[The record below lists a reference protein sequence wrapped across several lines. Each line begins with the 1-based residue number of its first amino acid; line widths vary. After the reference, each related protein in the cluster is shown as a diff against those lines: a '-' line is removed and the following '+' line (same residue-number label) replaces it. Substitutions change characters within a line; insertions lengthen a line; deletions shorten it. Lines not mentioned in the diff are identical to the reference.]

1 MSRESKQFERG
12 DSTSSNRSELQDS
25 KGVLFKRKDYLDT
38 DEKAKSHPN
47 RTYYYKRHHN
57 LDEVI
62 ETCTKKLQVSHSLFL
77 LFVFS
82 EIILKFFYQDDP
94 KNLKALYI
102 RGSSY
107 FKKGNLELAIKDLS
121 LVLTHQSDH
130 LECLY
135 SRGNFPCLTP
145 TYFISNSLHRYCPV

>member
-62 ETCTKKLQVSHSLFL
+62 ETCTKKLQVSHSLYLCLIKSFSNYSIRMMQRISK
-77 LFVFS
+77 LFTYVV
-82 EIILKFFYQDDP
+82 
-94 KNLKALYI
+94 
-102 RGSSY
+102 
-107 FKKGNLELAIKDLS
+107 
-121 LVLTHQSDH
+121 VLT
-130 LECLY
+130 
-135 SRGNFPCLTP
+135 SRKG
-145 TYFISNSLHRYCPV
+145 I